1 MNFKSE
7 NNDVK
12 FTIAGVLFLLVALL
26 DYFNFYY
33 TPSQANIFIGD
44 STRSRADRIKFDAY
58 KQSIVSNGMSVFE
71 LVKQEE
77 KKAKEISRISF
88 RSPFAQT
95 DFILLL
101 TAATFKVAASR
112 VNYDLQSILNDIL
125 VADSDQV

>member
-1 MNFKSE
+1 
-7 NNDVK
+7 
-12 FTIAGVLFLLVALL
+12 
-26 DYFNFYY
+26 
-33 TPSQANIFIGD
+33 
-44 STRSRADRIKFDAY
+44 
-58 KQSIVSNGMSVFE
+58 MSVFE

-125 VADSDQV
+125 VADSYQV